1 MLHKYINDLGKNIS
15 DDVCH
20 FGNIPVR
27 ILDAVCEL
35 TKKAYT
41 VRCKVGKYREKNS
54 TESIF
59 GCRCTHR
66 KVL

>member
-41 VRCKVGKYREKNS
+41 V
-54 TESIF
+54 
-59 GCRCTHR
+59 
-66 KVL
+66 